1 MLSAF
6 RLTTLRPW
14 KPLSSSLLSSTAR
27 SLRQVST
34 KIKASP
40 TPPLAPTAGAAAER
54 IPVWQMFSKLKNSTV
69 PTMLYVAPDKKR
81 GAVLC
86 YVAALLQLA
95 FWGNIATWV
104 WFDYAELDPETN
116 KYELSSFE
124 KRAAYATGLGAVGLL
139 VASAF
144 LYFPSR
150 RILTLTVTPNA
161 RQVQLQTP
169 RMLPFLTPR
178 VRTYNIQD
186 LYLQE
191 PLWTGVGRNECEVKG
206 TAGMGFAVLWVSRR
220 VGARFQGFLLDR
232 EGSFWEADGGAK
244 LVDKLF
250 IANK

>member
-1 MLSAF
+1 MSRPIRREARCCAMSLRYYSWRFGVISRLGFGLIMLSLI
-6 RLTTLRPW
+6 RTLSLPLLTL
-14 KPLSSSLLSSTAR
+14 PLTFMDHR
-27 SLRQVST
+27 
-34 KIKASP
+34 
-40 TPPLAPTAGAAAER
+40 
-54 IPVWQMFSKLKNSTV
+54 
-69 PTMLYVAPDKKR
+69 
-81 GAVLC
+81 
-86 YVAALLQLA
+86 
-95 FWGNIATWV
+95 
-104 WFDYAELDPETN
+104 ETN